1 MELYTDINES
11 ARRPYDLGSK
21 CELSANRRLTTTPE
35 RCVLVMQQNLSPG
48 YLANAS
54 AILSMSIGQRY
65 PELVGHVWIDLA
77 GNSHAGI
84 SKVGIPVLAASVEDL
99 RKLREDAV
107 SLGCD
112 VIDCPA
118 FAQQTMSYEEFAMTM
133 RDRRPEEIDYL
144 GLALMGNKKAI
155 NKVTGR
161 LGLWR

>member
-1 MELYTDINES
+1 MEHCTDITVT
-11 ARRPYDLGSK
+11 ARRSDDLVAGFG
-21 CELSANRRLTTTPE
+21 LPANERLASTPE
-35 RCVLVMQQNLSPG
+35 RCVLVMQLNLSPG

-65 PELVGHVWIDLA
+65 PELIGDVWLDRD
-77 GNSHAGI
+77 GNFHAGI
-84 SKVGIPVLAASVEDL
+84 SKIGIPVLAAVSEDL

-107 SLGCD
+107 HLGCD

-133 RDRRPEEIDYL
+133 RDRKPEEIDYL
-144 GLALMGNKKAI
+144 GLALLGSKKTI
-155 NKVTGR
+155 SKITGR